1 MTITDTETEYISS
14 KELKDLRGFTDPA
27 IKKFLGECDKTKKNT
42 KNKSAPIKLYSLER
56 VNKVL
61 SDPSFIEWQ
70 NKKNL
75 STFKRKQAIVDVEPS
90 PNVTVVPK
98 LQAVAAE
105 SISQPDAFDF
115 DRELLLLKTADW
127 SNFEWQHFRE
137 ENDEKFSKEQK
148 LDAITTVSKMLL
160 SAYWFTPKNFFNAFS
175 QCGSRDEYNSDLVGA
190 YKSSILA
197 HGWMGIPL
205 VSLMTRDRQN
215 PCKISL
221 DSGHHRWI
229 ALKELSEM
237 EPLPKELKI
246 PVFDLKGLRSIVR
259 DRYSSNLDFAL
270 SYAFT
275 GGRLGHDFAL
285 RVIAKNWFTRLCT
298 GVDCSY

>member
-14 KELKDLRGFTDPA
+14 KELKELRGFTDPT
-27 IKKFLGECDKTKKNT
+27 IKKFLGECDKTEKNS
-42 KNKSAPIKLYSLER
+42 KNKSSPIKLYSLER

-70 NKKNL
+70 NKKKS
-75 STFKRKQAIVDVEPS
+75 STSRRKQAIVDVEASPS
-90 PNVTVVPK
+90 VAVVSKFQTVD
-98 LQAVAAE
+98 AE

-148 LDAITTVSKMLL
+148 LDAVTTVSKMLL
-160 SAYWFTPKNFFNAFS
+160 SAYWFTPKNFFNAFI
-175 QCGSRDEYNSDLVGA
+175 QYGSRDEYNSDLVGA
-190 YKSSILA
+190 YKSSILT

-205 VSLMTRDRQN
+205 VSLMIRDRQN
-215 PCKISL
+215 PCKICL

-237 EPLPKELKI
+237 GQLPDDFKI
-246 PVFDLKGLRSIVR
+246 PVFDLKELRSVVR
-259 DRYSSNLDFAL
+259 DRYSSNIDFAL
-270 SYAFT
+270 RYAFT
-275 GGRLGHDFAL
+275 GGKLGHDFAL

-298 GVDCSY
+298 GVDCS